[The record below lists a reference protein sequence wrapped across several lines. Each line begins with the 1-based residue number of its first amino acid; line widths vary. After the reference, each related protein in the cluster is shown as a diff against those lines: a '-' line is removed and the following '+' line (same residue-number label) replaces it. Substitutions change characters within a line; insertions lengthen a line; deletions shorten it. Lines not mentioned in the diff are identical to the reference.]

1 MRAGCRGGCRWSCAL
16 VSLALR
22 HVAAHSNAQGSW
34 RRGGAHSV
42 NCGCELPPSTTM
54 LRTMAPVGAEVGCWQ
69 SPVRKG
75 QGRAGRAGLQRK
87 TSRGVGGARARARA
101 GQVMG
106 LVAVAERLFQELG
119 SMVDNTSLRCTQTNF
134 SNPSAS
140 RWTDLESKT
149 VTGITQF

>member
-1 MRAGCRGGCRWSCAL
+1 MRAPAEHDNVADHGAGWSGGG
-16 VSLALR
+16 VLAKSR
-22 HVAAHSNAQGSW
+22 SQRA
-34 RRGGAHSV
+34 
-42 NCGCELPPSTTM
+42 
-54 LRTMAPVGAEVGCWQ
+54 
-69 SPVRKG
+69 G
-75 QGRAGRAGLQRK
+75 QGRAGLQRK

-106 LVAVAERLFQELG
+106 LVAVAEGLFQELG